1 MVQGTGLKDKSR
13 EVMRNREEKIQQE
26 TKKGLGWLDA
36 RNEMGQSQI

>member
-26 TKKGLGWLDA
+26 TKKGLGLA
-36 RNEMGQSQI
+36 RCEVAESQIW